1 MKLSNNR
8 TIADSW
14 LPTFEN
20 VAREFIIDNLKNIL
34 SSDEIPNFK
43 FDFREEEAIEF
54 IEDIIKRYIDT
65 FNRYD
70 FKEEIQTKYEKLLEK
85 IKQKLMKMKKHQ

>member
-8 TIADSW
+8 TIADCW

-20 VAREFIIDNLKNIL
+20 VAREFIIENLKNIL
-34 SSDEIPNFK
+34 SSDKTPNFK

-65 FNRYD
+65 FNGYD
-70 FKEEIQTKYEKLLEK
+70 FKASI
-85 IKQKLMKMKKHQ
+85 